1 MDNHKVLQIGLLS
14 VLLSGGIIRAQ
25 VTAGTISATAKH
37 NTGAVQAKTPSPAL
51 LILDRGNVAIGGRD
65 EASLAIVDPLTN
77 QIVTRIPVGEE
88 AHAVAVSADG
98 KLAFVA
104 NFGGHSPGHTI
115 SVIDLAAQKE
125 LRRFDLGPLIR
136 PSGLAVAGGKVYF
149 TAQNNK
155 LIGRYDPASNQIDWL
170 LGTGQDMTHTIVL
183 TKDAKTIFTANMQS
197 DTVTA
202 FEPLAP
208 RYRLDPPDW
217 KTTVIPVANGP
228 EGMGVS
234 PDDKEVW
241 TATRT
246 DGSVSIIDVATKK
259 VTQTFNVQTKKAE
272 VLRFSPDGKM
282 VLVSDMQGGELV
294 IIDALARKVIKRIK
308 LGAKVQPILVVP
320 DSSRAYV
327 GVNGESNVA
336 IIDLKTLE
344 LTGRISIG
352 DKLNDVVEAPG
363 FPNGTGAADM
373 AWVEAR

>member
-1 MDNHKVLQIGLLS
+1 VEKPKVLRIGLLL
-14 VLLSGGIIRAQ
+14 VFLSGGIIHAQ
-25 VTAGTISATAKH
+25 VPTGTISATAKH
-37 NTGAVQAKTPSPAL
+37 SSGAVQSKTPSPAL
-51 LILDRGNVAIGGRD
+51 LILDRGNVAIGGSD
-65 EASLAIVDPLTN
+65 QASLAIVDPLTN
-77 QIVTRIPVGEE
+77 KIVARVPVGEE

-104 NFGGHSPGHTI
+104 NFGGHTPGHTI

-136 PSGLAVAGGKVYF
+136 PSGLAVAEGKVYF

-155 LIGRYDPASNQIDWL
+155 LIGRYDPASDKVDWL

-183 TKDAKTIFTANMQS
+183 TKDSKTIFTANMQS

-228 EGMGVS
+228 EGIDVS

-294 IIDALARKVIKRIK
+294 IIDAVARKVIKRIK
-308 LGAKVQPILVVP
+308 LGTKVQSIMVAP

-336 IIDLKTLE
+336 IVDLKTLE
-344 LTGRISIG
+344 LTGRIPIG
-352 DKLNDVVEAPG
+352 DKLSHVVEAPG

-373 AWVEAR
+373 VWVGTR